1 MKDKEGALK
10 NAQMGYDSF
19 KEDAERLKLER
30 IQSLTCEDLISNS
43 RKANLISFLYYNY
56 AYLIDKLGKSKESL
70 LIFRK
75 GYQFSMSILGENN
88 LLTLK
93 FKPKL
98 YETIHSEKSKNNIK
112 IINLLIFGF

>member
-1 MKDKEGALK
+1 MAKIHFDLKDKESAIK
-10 NAQMGYDSF
+10 NAQMAYDSF

-30 IQSLTCEDLISNS
+30 IQSLTCDDLINNS

-56 AYLIDKLGKSKESL
+56 ASIMEKIGKSKDSL
-70 LIFRK
+70 LMFRK

-98 YETIHSEKSKNNIK
+98 YETIPSDKSNK
-112 IINLLIFGF
+112 I